1 MINDVDLHANEKY
14 NLLFLKQKE
23 TFNKLYNKKF
33 NGIDRLNRKVDF
45 NDLNYIYKS
54 DRSINFDTLIQ
65 QKVLF
70 ERIRDSE
77 ITLEYA
83 NRQQETFKSLLNQIS
98 NKTMEQKRML
108 DKNAKFY
115 NVWKDIIDL
124 FDNFTITSDTTLIV
138 VAEVNASNTCRSK
151 YR

>member
-54 DRSINFDTLIQ
+54 DRSTNFDTLIQ

-151 YR
+151 CI

>member
-54 DRSINFDTLIQ
+54 DHSINFDTLIQ

-77 ITLEYA
+77 ITLSMRID
-83 NRQQETFKSLLNQIS
+83 NKRLLNH
-98 NKTMEQKRML
+98 
-108 DKNAKFY
+108 A
-115 NVWKDIIDL
+115 
-124 FDNFTITSDTTLIV
+124 
-138 VAEVNASNTCRSK
+138 
-151 YR
+151 